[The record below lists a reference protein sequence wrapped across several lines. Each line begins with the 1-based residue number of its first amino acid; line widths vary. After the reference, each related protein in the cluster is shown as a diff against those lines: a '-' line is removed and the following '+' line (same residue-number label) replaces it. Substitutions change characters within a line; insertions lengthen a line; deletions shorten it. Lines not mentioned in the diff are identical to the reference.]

1 MEGNDTHLDDIK
13 ELPQKYGIP
22 VESVKVA
29 QLNVGD
35 FLNLKTKSG
44 SKYIFRVE
52 GKASDEE
59 GERILVSCIFGP
71 EKMKDSSGKVDSNV
85 IMLGEKFRYG
95 RARTNE
101 LTQIIVSKM
110 PVLSVQSQ
118 IELNTSILELE
129 VKQLQIGHIIYAVS
143 KNDTIYILKI
153 FDRSEA
159 SGEPH
164 VKIIG
169 GNSNFVGDMGY
180 LKNMVIGIGMN
191 LKTDMMN
198 TTPLK
203 YLEIRASADSII
215 ENPKTRQQSGEIDVQ
230 ANQEEQMSGIIC
242 INLTKEETDTLKVLN
257 LTTLNLTLGRVKRAW
272 QKYMQEYNEKLEK
285 ARKVR
290 NLNDATKFRLEID
303 HAIISV
309 GYEALLTRLGEKEEE
324 EIK

>member
-1 MEGNDTHLDDIK
+1 LKENDTHLDDLDEI
-13 ELPQKYGIP
+13 PQKYGIP
-22 VESVKVA
+22 VESVRVR

-44 SKYIFRVE
+44 SKYIFRVD
-52 GKASDEE
+52 GKAVDDE

-71 EKMKDSSGKVDSNV
+71 EKMKDSSGKVDSNI
-85 IMLGEKFRYG
+85 IMLNEKFRYG
-95 RARTNE
+95 RAKTNE
-101 LTQIIVSKM
+101 ITQIIVSKM
-110 PVLSVQSQ
+110 PVLTLQSQ
-118 IELNTSILELE
+118 VALNTSILEIE

-143 KNDTIYILKI
+143 KNDTVYILEI

-159 SGEPH
+159 SDEPH

-180 LKNMVIGIGMN
+180 LKNMVIGVGMN

-203 YLEIRASADSII
+203 YLEIRAGEGARI
-215 ENPKTRQQSGEIDVQ
+215 ENPKTKQQSGEIDVS
-230 ANQEEQMSGIIC
+230 ANQEDQMSGIIC

-257 LTTLNLTLGRVKRAW
+257 LTTINLTLGKVRRAW

-285 ARKVR
+285 AMKVR
-290 NLNDATKFRLEID
+290 NLNNAAKFRLEIE
-303 HAIISV
+303 HAIISL
-309 GYEALLTRLGEKEEE
+309 GYEALLARLGEKQEE
-324 EIK
+324 K

>member
-1 MEGNDTHLDDIK
+1 LEENDTHLDDLI
-13 ELPQKYGIP
+13 EMPLQYGVP
-22 VESVKVA
+22 VDSVKVS

-59 GERILVSCIFGP
+59 GERVLVFCIFGP

-85 IMLGEKFRYG
+85 IMLRERFRYG

-101 LTQIIVSKM
+101 ITQIIVSKM

-118 IELNTSILELE
+118 VALNSSILELE

-143 KNDTIYILKI
+143 KNETIYILQI

-159 SGEPH
+159 SDEPH

-169 GNSNFVGDMGY
+169 GNSSFVGDMGY
-180 LKNMVIGIGMN
+180 LKNMVIGVGMN

-203 YLEIRASADSII
+203 YLEIRASADAII
-215 ENPKTRQQSGEIDVQ
+215 ENPNTRQQSGEIDVS
-230 ANQEEQMSGIIC
+230 AYQEDQMSGIIC

-257 LTTLNLTLGRVKRAW
+257 LTTLNLTLGKVKRAW

-285 ARKVR
+285 AMKVR
-290 NLNDATKFRLEID
+290 NFNNAAKFRLEIE
-303 HAIISV
+303 HAIISL
-309 GYEALLTRLGEKEEE
+309 GYEALLTRLGEKQEE
-324 EIK
+324 K